1 MSNPL
6 KLVPHIEAAL
16 KALAETDLS
25 LIEQAAVFRLAAE
38 TCTQANII
46 SEVATIMAK
55 NRGPTGQR

>member
-1 MSNPL
+1 MSDTL
-6 KLVPHIEAAL
+6 KLVQHLERAL
-16 KALAETDLS
+16 RALSETDLS

-55 NRGPTGQR
+55 NRGPSR